1 MGIFTLSHPCVAVD
15 LLSGIELAIRAR
27 VPNDT
32 NFQVFKFKFHMAS
45 LQKKGTSAE
54 RLFAFPMFQEK
65 NQCQNICR
73 AFGAVLLSRKKGL
86 VLSDFLLFQAFKINQ
101 LIF

>member
-1 MGIFTLSHPCVAVD
+1 MQCELHSVHSAA
-15 LLSGIELAIRAR
+15 GIELAIRAR

-54 RLFAFPMFQEK
+54 RLFAFPMFQDK

-73 AFGAVLLSRKKGL
+73 AFGAVVLSRKR
-86 VLSDFLLFQAFKINQ
+86 D
-101 LIF
+101 